1 MNPQDEKS
9 EFSLSERRY
18 NERRAEIKKA
28 KKRQALIR
36 LLLRAAIL
44 LVAIIVAISL
54 IVSSCDEDASDA
66 SLSQSDVSF
75 SQSGGDGAESNSSQS
90 AAQNIK
96 LPTAAADMKTPAE
109 INSHY
114 VAILDCEKGEI
125 IASKGMHERMYP
137 ASLTKIMT
145 LLVAVEENED
155 LEKKFTVTNAIID
168 PLYRAEATLAGF
180 LDGEEVRLLDLL
192 YGTVLP
198 SGAEAAECTAI
209 MTAGSVED
217 FVALMNKKA
226 KELGLTNTHFANVT
240 GLHDKNNY
248 STAYDMAVILSAALE
263 HDVCRKIMETYQYT
277 TAPTNKHPQ
286 GIPLTSTIFSYMY
299 GTEPEGADIKGG
311 KTGYT
316 DQSGYCIAAFGESDG
331 GREYIVIT
339 AKGDSRWPAVYDQ
352 INLFTKYAK

>member
-66 SLSQSDVSF
+66 SLLQSDVSF

-125 IASKGMHERMYP
+125 IASK
-137 ASLTKIMT
+137 
-145 LLVAVEENED
+145 
-155 LEKKFTVTNAIID
+155 
-168 PLYRAEATLAGF
+168 
-180 LDGEEVRLLDLL
+180 
-192 YGTVLP
+192 
-198 SGAEAAECTAI
+198 
-209 MTAGSVED
+209 
-217 FVALMNKKA
+217 
-226 KELGLTNTHFANVT
+226 
-240 GLHDKNNY
+240 
-248 STAYDMAVILSAALE
+248 
-263 HDVCRKIMETYQYT
+263 
-277 TAPTNKHPQ
+277 
-286 GIPLTSTIFSYMY
+286 
-299 GTEPEGADIKGG
+299 
-311 KTGYT
+311 
-316 DQSGYCIAAFGESDG
+316 
-331 GREYIVIT
+331 
-339 AKGDSRWPAVYDQ
+339 
-352 INLFTKYAK
+352 